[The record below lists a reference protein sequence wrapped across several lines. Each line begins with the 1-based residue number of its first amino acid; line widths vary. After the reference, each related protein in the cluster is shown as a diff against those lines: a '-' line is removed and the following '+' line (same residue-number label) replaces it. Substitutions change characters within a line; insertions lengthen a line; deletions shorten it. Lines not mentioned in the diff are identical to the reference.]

1 MNRMG
6 WGSARTSANRNSL
19 LPMLLN
25 TRTFS
30 SLPDVQTL
38 HGFLRH
44 VPRHARRQYAKKIVD
59 AYPGAAQAEHCVPLC
74 VSRYCF
80 SGALEQAR
88 HSRACAVM
96 EAGDCVL
103 VHARLRSIQRI
114 LPRSKCA

>member
-1 MNRMG
+1 MAFN
-6 WGSARTSANRNSL
+6 A
-19 LPMLLN
+19 
-25 TRTFS
+25 RTFS
-30 SLPDVQTL
+30 GMADAPMLY
-38 HGFLRH
+38 GFLRH

-103 VHARLRSIQRI
+103 VHDRLRSIQRI